1 LLYRVKT
8 TEKEQ
13 PPMRK
18 TKYIPVTLPI
28 HAAIKQ
34 RAQIAGLSISA
45 YLDQVLTPILQ
56 QRPPETDSPFPPSTP
71 ALLPAR
77 AIAEAL
83 GCTPQSITAGW
94 RGRRSWMIVEPPQR
108 GAGGK
113 RALYPTRTDS
123 VHKDEALA
131 AARLLIP
138 AGRLV
143 IESPDGARYTLEIGG
158 EVEEEHPL
166 FI

>member
-1 LLYRVKT
+1 MPNRSKV
-8 TEKEQ
+8 
-13 PPMRK
+13 
-18 TKYIPVTLPI
+18 IAVTVEI

-34 RAQIAGLSISA
+34 RAQIAGLSIA
-45 YLDQVLTPILQ
+45 EYLDLILTPILQ
-56 QRPPETDSPFPPSTP
+56 QRPPETDSPLPPSTP

-77 AIAEAL
+77 DIAEAL

-123 VHKDEALA
+123 VHKEDALA

-143 IESPDGARYTLEIGG
+143 IESPDGARYTLDITGD
-158 EVEEEHPL
+158 VEEEHPL